1 MRLWT
6 SLEEREGGTMPRRQ
20 QASSE
25 FVAAGMTY
33 LLPFLSLCVVAAFVC
48 LAMPGRAI
56 AEPAPVDAARCKQL
70 IDYYDRYAA
79 GRSATSDG
87 RRNMTRLSAGID
99 CDRGDYERG
108 IAEMESLLIAKKFT
122 VPPMPRTAP

>member
-1 MRLWT
+1 
-6 SLEEREGGTMPRRQ
+6 MPRRQ
-20 QASSE
+20 QVSSE
-25 FVAAGMTY
+25 FVAAGMTH
-33 LLPFLSLCVVAAFVC
+33 LLPFLSLCIVAVFVC
-48 LAMPGRAI
+48 LAMPGRAT

-99 CDRGDYERG
+99 CDRGDYARG

-122 VPPMPRTAP
+122 LPPTPKTAP